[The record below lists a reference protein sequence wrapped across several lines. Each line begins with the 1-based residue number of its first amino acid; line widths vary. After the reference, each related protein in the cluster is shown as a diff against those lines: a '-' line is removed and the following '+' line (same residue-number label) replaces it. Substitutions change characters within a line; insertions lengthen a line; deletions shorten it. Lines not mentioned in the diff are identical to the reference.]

1 MKASEIIKVTNNI
14 LADLKNGTFDPLK
27 DEYYT
32 FKTEHKSLYEIVI
45 SPDFNMEIFIQMMT
59 LKNRLEAGEDSY
71 KIDVELGQYMA
82 ERYIDP
88 VVKKIEKK

>member
-1 MKASEIIKVTNNI
+1 MKASEIIKVTNSI
-14 LADLKNGTFDPLK
+14 LADLKNSCFDPLK
-27 DEYYT
+27 DEYYA
-32 FKTEHKSLYEIVI
+32 FKQEHKSLYEIVI